1 MRKST
6 QFASAQKE
14 WQREKKSE
22 SGVAKRTLAI
32 ISIKINKLH
41 QVSRAISSRL

>member
-6 QFASAQKE
+6 QFASAEKE

-22 SGVAKRTLAI
+22 WRSKKDTLAI

-41 QVSRAISSRL
+41 HVSRAISSRL